1 MKVAPDTDKGL
12 YNEKNN
18 SIDVFFFFLARYICT
33 GLPGSIVGK
42 TLPYTWEL
50 PFMGGKIVSTLTED
64 GTIYSQSITPC
75 YSCNGTGR
83 CGACGGIGAIYYG
96 FGESVPCGA
105 CSMNGGRCRGC
116 GGKGFSIM
124 NYQTTSFGG
133 TIGYDEHG
141 NCYVSSTSR
150 GGSRGSGR
158 KSSVYNCC
166 SGVPTFGYDRK
177 HTCRNCGEYHYIGNH
192 KCIRE

>member
-1 MKVAPDTDKGL
+1 MAL
-12 YNEKNN
+12 
-18 SIDVFFFFLARYICT
+18 
-33 GLPGSIVGK
+33 
-42 TLPYTWEL
+42 
-50 PFMGGKIVSTLTED
+50 D
-64 GTIYSQSITPC
+64 GV
-75 YSCNGTGR
+75 
-83 CGACGGIGAIYYG
+83 GAIYYG
-96 FGESVPCGA
+96 FGESVPCCA

-141 NCYVSSTSR
+141 NCYVSSTNR

-158 KSSVYNCC
+158 KSSIYNCC

-177 HTCRNCGEYHYIGNH
+177 HTCKNCGEYHYIGNH

>member
-1 MKVAPDTDKGL
+1 MKKLLTMIAL
-12 YNEKNN
+12 
-18 SIDVFFFFLARYICT
+18 SICVDVYMYAQ
-33 GLPGSIVGK
+33 GLPGNIVGK

-50 PFMGGKIVSTLTED
+50 PFMGGKIISTLTED

-105 CSMNGGRCRGC
+105 CSMNGGRCMGC

-150 GGSRGSGR
+150 DGSRGSGR
-158 KSSVYNCC
+158 KSSIYNCC

-177 HTCRNCGEYHYIGNH
+177 HTCKNCGEYHYIGSH

>member
-1 MKVAPDTDKGL
+1 MALFSVWIGISAQ
-12 YNEKNN
+12 
-18 SIDVFFFFLARYICT
+18 

-133 TIGYDEHG
+133 TIGYD
-141 NCYVSSTSR
+141 
-150 GGSRGSGR
+150 
-158 KSSVYNCC
+158 
-166 SGVPTFGYDRK
+166 
-177 HTCRNCGEYHYIGNH
+177 
-192 KCIRE
+192 